1 MLDFAEF
8 VATREGPAGPP
19 RSSDSSSSWPG
30 TGTTGEQESSSWEAE
45 RPSGLD
51 AFRVRPPRRHAGPII
66 LGIILLLAVVGAG
79 GYLYYRFGRTPDA
92 AGDASGPATVAIA
105 EVVKGPEDAGLT
117 LTSLIAALDGA
128 SAPDAA
134 AEATLS
140 LVVGTATAEPQDAGL
155 EVGEPD
161 GTGVAA
167 EVDAL
172 PSPAIACGD
181 ALGEARD
188 LWRKRDRAG
197 ALQKLRDA
205 LACDPA
211 AVEPALQ
218 WGRWVLDSPPLS
230 NDREVCTE
238 GAAVLQRAAEANPD
252 EGELWFHYTNLLYCS
267 RQREAAQAAK
277 QHCMGIRPAD
287 DYSSSCRFLPQ

>member
-1 MLDFAEF
+1 
-8 VATREGPAGPP
+8 
-19 RSSDSSSSWPG
+19 
-30 TGTTGEQESSSWEAE
+30 
-45 RPSGLD
+45 
-51 AFRVRPPRRHAGPII
+51 
-66 LGIILLLAVVGAG
+66 
-79 GYLYYRFGRTPDA
+79 
-92 AGDASGPATVAIA
+92 
-105 EVVKGPEDAGLT
+105 
-117 LTSLIAALDGA
+117 LDGA

-134 AEATLS
+134 AEATPS
-140 LVVGTATAEPQDAGL
+140 LVVGTATTEPQDAGL
-155 EVGEPD
+155 AGGELD

-172 PSPAIACGD
+172 TTPPPALACGD

-188 LWRKRDRAG
+188 LWRQRDRAG

-205 LACDPA
+205 IACDPA
-211 AVEPALQ
+211 DIEPALQ
-218 WGRWVLDSPPLS
+218 WGRWVLDSPALS